1 MYCSCSVKIIL
12 AWLLCISGPV
22 DSDNTYDTTIPEH
35 GGEPSRSFTGALHNV
50 SWTFDHIQCIYAGNS
65 QGGPEIRDMMD
76 SVIAGVYWDY
86 AVDDLFSEDGYKFR
100 LFRSDLA
107 SSYNTGYNDDLCSV
121 LQ

>member
-65 QGGPEIRDMMD
+65 QGGTEIRDMMD
-76 SVIAGVYWDY
+76 SVISGDY
-86 AVDDLFSEDGYKFR
+86 AVDDPFSEDGYKFR
-100 LFRSDLA
+100 LFRSDLV

>member
-1 MYCSCSVKIIL
+1 MSRGPSTTYSVSIL
-12 AWLLCISGPV
+12 VTVREG
-22 DSDNTYDTTIPEH
+22 
-35 GGEPSRSFTGALHNV
+35 
-50 SWTFDHIQCIYAGNS
+50 Q
-65 QGGPEIRDMMD
+65 IRDMMD

>member
-1 MYCSCSVKIIL
+1 MYYSCSVKIIL

-35 GGEPSRSFTGALHNV
+35 GGEPSRSSLEPYTMSRGHSTTYSV
-50 SWTFDHIQCIYAGNS
+50 SMLVTVREGQ
-65 QGGPEIRDMMD
+65 IRDMMD

-86 AVDDLFSEDGYKFR
+86 AVNDLFSEDGYKFR

>member
-1 MYCSCSVKIIL
+1 MSHGHSTTYSVSML
-12 AWLLCISGPV
+12 V
-22 DSDNTYDTTIPEH
+22 Y
-35 GGEPSRSFTGALHNV
+35 
-50 SWTFDHIQCIYAGNS
+50 NS

-86 AVDDLFSEDGYKFR
+86 AVSDLFSEDGYRFR